1 MTGSSMGSTESILV
15 ATDFSATA
23 QAGVEWAMEI
33 ARNHDARLTLV
44 HALLLPNRATD
55 FVPTE
60 SGITDAL
67 WQAAQR
73 RMDEAAA
80 TVRESGLD
88 VTAEV
93 RLGLSSEALL
103 EAIREHDPD
112 LVVLGTRGHT
122 GLKHLLL
129 GSTAER
135 VVQHSPCPVL
145 TIHPGDADRHRR
157 VRTILIPTDFSPESI
172 LAHSPALRLVQP
184 LAGSRIILLNVYH
197 LPYEYTVYGTIP
209 TALNFREDV
218 QSKSAER
225 LEELAA
231 PLRAEGVEIET
242 VTTEGYPP
250 EVIAEEAASRDVD
263 LIAMGTHGRSGI
275 AHLLLGSTTRRVV
288 QIAPC
293 PVLTM
298 RRESED

>member
-1 MTGSSMGSTESILV
+1 LEVS
-15 ATDFSATA
+15 
-23 QAGVEWAMEI
+23 
-33 ARNHDARLTLV
+33 
-44 HALLLPNRATD
+44 
-55 FVPTE
+55 
-60 SGITDAL
+60 
-67 WQAAQR
+67 
-73 RMDEAAA
+73 
-80 TVRESGLD
+80 
-88 VTAEV
+88 AEV

-103 EAIREHDPD
+103 EAIQEHDPD

-145 TIHPGDADRHRR
+145 TIHPGDVDLHRR
-157 VRTILIPTDFSPESI
+157 MRTILIPTDFSAESV
-172 LAHSPALRLVQP
+172 LAHAPALRLIQP
-184 LAGSRIILLNVYH
+184 REGARIILLNVYH

-218 QSKSAER
+218 QAKSEER

-231 PLRAEGVEIET
+231 PLRAEGVDIET

-250 EVIAEEAASRDVD
+250 EVIVEEAAMRNVD

-288 QIAPC
+288 QLAPC

-298 RRESED
+298 RRQDED